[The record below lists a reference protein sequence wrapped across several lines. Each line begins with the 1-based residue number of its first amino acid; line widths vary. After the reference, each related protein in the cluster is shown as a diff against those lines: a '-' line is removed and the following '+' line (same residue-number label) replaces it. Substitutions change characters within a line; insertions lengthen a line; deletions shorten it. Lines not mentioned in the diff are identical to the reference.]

1 MNNASYIP
9 PRRWGDR
16 TPRRWRDRPA
26 FRGLTLAAG
35 VIVVLLIMLLLTY
48 RYVLLTMFLDVPV
61 ADYMAA

>member
-1 MNNASYIP
+1 MNNARYIP

-48 RYVLLTMFLDVPV
+48 RYVWLTMFLDVPV